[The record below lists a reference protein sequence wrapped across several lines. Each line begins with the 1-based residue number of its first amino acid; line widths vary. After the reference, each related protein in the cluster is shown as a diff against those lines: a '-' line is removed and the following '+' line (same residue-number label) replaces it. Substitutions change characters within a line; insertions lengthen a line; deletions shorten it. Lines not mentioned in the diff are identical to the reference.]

1 MAIQQISVFIENRP
15 GQMANIVK
23 LIADSGIN
31 LRAMS
36 IAESAEFGILR
47 LIVSDTE
54 KAKEMLSKEALVKVN
69 DVVAVRM
76 PDAQGA
82 LYTILT
88 VLDKAQVNVEYSYAF
103 TAPKNGGAYVVFR
116 VDDAAAAESIL
127 ADKVFLMMYAAAL

>member
-1 MAIQQISVFIENRP
+1 MAIQQLSVFIENRP
-15 GQMANIVK
+15 GQLANIVK
-23 LIADSGIN
+23 LIADAGIN

-47 LIVSDTE
+47 LIVSDTD
-54 KAKEMLSKEALVKVN
+54 KAKEILSGEAIVKTN

-88 VLDKAQVNVEYSYAF
+88 VLDKAAVNVEYSYAF

-116 VDDAAAAESIL
+116 VDDAASAEKIL
-127 ADKVFLMMYAAAL
+127 AEKGFLMMDASAL